1 MRAQKTRWRTSGQSK
16 GRVANQ
22 GTVPGLQDWF
32 RTSRKGFPESQRARS
47 VFLLGLQDTTGDE
60 NKMMPTRNF
69 SRTRHMEVRRRVSAV
84 LSRCMKGTET
94 CISCQY
100 WMYMYILFTVL
111 NIKLNIHSTLC
122 V

>member
-1 MRAQKTRWRTSGQSK
+1 MRPQKTRWRTSGQSK

-84 LSRCMKGTET
+84 LSRHVVHEGNRNVYKL
-94 CISCQY
+94 SVLDVHV
-100 WMYMYILFTVL
+100 YIIYCT
-111 NIKLNIHSTLC
+111 
-122 V
+122 